1 MKFYSLS
8 AATEQFEFAA
18 LVLAKTLLTHM
29 KTPTPYHQTD
39 EPFRTLYQ

>member
-18 LVLAKTLLTHM
+18 HVLAKTLLTHM
-29 KTPTPYHQTD
+29 KTPTLYDQTD
-39 EPFRTLYQ
+39 GSFRTLYQ